1 VNIGPHDLIEGR
13 PYLLM
18 GLIWQIIKI
27 GLFSRVNLTS
37 HPELYRLL
45 ESGEEISDLLKLP
58 IDQVLLRWVNYHLAQ
73 ANHPRRIHNFAGDIK
88 DSEAYTILLK
98 QIAPKGTGIDLRAL
112 NEPNLDKRANIVLS
126 NAEKL
131 KCKVF
136 LKPRDI
142 VEGNSK
148 LNMAFIANLFNA
160 HSGLE
165 VVENLEVIEES
176 REEKSFRNWMNSLGV
191 DPFVHSFYDD
201 LRDGLVLIQLFDKIF
216 PGLVDHKKV
225 NYPPFRAQG
234 AEMKKIENCNYAVQL
249 AKAVKFSV
257 VGIDGKNIYDKNKN
271 LTLSIVW
278 QLMRSYTIS
287 ILQQLSGDNKAISD
301 GDILNWA
308 NSKLQGAKGYQL
320 EQGFKDAKLKTAIP
334 IVDLVDAIKPKS
346 VDYELVYQDPDDE
359 SCLQNAKLAISLARR
374 IGAVVFALPED
385 IVELKAKMLLTIF
398 ASLMAVDLG
407 VSK

>member
-1 VNIGPHDLIEGR
+1 
-13 PYLLM
+13 
-18 GLIWQIIKI
+18 
-27 GLFSRVNLTS
+27 
-37 HPELYRLL
+37 L
-45 ESGEEISDLLKLP
+45 E
-58 IDQVLLRWVNYHLAQ
+58 
-73 ANHPRRIHNFAGDIK
+73 
-88 DSEAYTILLK
+88 
-98 QIAPKGTGIDLRAL
+98 
-112 NEPNLDKRANIVLS
+112 KRAGIVLN

-136 LKPRDI
+136 LKPKDI

-165 VVENLEVIEES
+165 VVENLEVLEES

-191 DPFVHSFYDD
+191 DPYVHSFYDD

-225 NYPPFRAQG
+225 NYPPFKAQG

-278 QLMRSYTIS
+278 QLMRAYTLS

-301 GDILNWA
+301 SDILNWA
-308 NSKLQGAKGYQL
+308 NQKLQGGKGYQL
-320 EQGFKDAKLKTAIP
+320 EQGFKDSKLKTAIP
-334 IVDLVDAIKPKS
+334 IIDLVEIIRSGS
-346 VDYELVYQDPDDE
+346 VDYDLVYQDPDEE

-374 IGAVVFALPED
+374 IGSVVFALPED

-407 VSK
+407 VHK